1 MSPRFRFMIWLAGW
15 LGLRFGELAELRR
28 KAIFVDRMQVR
39 VHRGVVRADGQVIIS
54 DPKSEAGLDL
64 NETG

>member
-15 LGLRFGELAELRR
+15 LVLRFGELAELRR